1 MREQE
6 SRGNASATRSSAPAG
21 MRMCMD
27 AAIIATG
34 GNGTLVAV
42 RVLGVDHGRKRIG
55 LALSDATG
63 TLARPWKTVESSGAA
78 RQAADLA
85 AAVDTL
91 LAESDG
97 LDLIVLGWPRRLSGE
112 PNEQTAEVEKL
123 AATLQTLVPVPIV
136 LQDERLTS
144 REAESLLARREK
156 DWRKRKLMLDAA
168 AAAVILQDYLD
179 SRPGRER
186 L

>member
-1 MREQE
+1 
-6 SRGNASATRSSAPAG
+6 
-21 MRMCMD
+21 MCME
-27 AAIIATG
+27 AAIIATD
-34 GNGTLVAV
+34 GNATLVAV

-55 LALSDATG
+55 LALSDVTG
-63 TLARPWKTVESSGAA
+63 TLARPWKTVESTGTA

-91 LAESDG
+91 LAEPDG

-112 PNEQTAEVEKL
+112 PNEQTAEVEGL
-123 AATLQTLVPVPIV
+123 AARLQTLVPVPVV

-179 SRPGRER
+179 SRPGTER
-186 L
+186 AISTSRPEEGGHDGSP